1 MHHQLAPDTKRRA
14 LFSLETT
21 SFRVLPSPRQPGQDS
36 GLTTLPTSFPPTL
49 AVTEPLG
56 QGTQPKGTLSR
67 RLLVSTPSTHCVTL
81 GKELVTSEPQ
91 FPYLF
96 NGGNNPASRIAAP
109 GDAAASSGHG
119 GASACL
125 CNQAAGHTPPPS
137 ATSRHPAPNQLP
149 SFLTTLSA
157 CGSHESFLLLVFMRF
172 SSFALLFQ
180 TSTQSRMTLRQK

>member
-125 CNQAAGHTPPPS
+125 CNQAAGHTPPPQPL
-137 ATSRHPAPNQLP
+137 PAPQP
-149 SFLTTLSA
+149 QTSF
-157 CGSHESFLLLVFMRF
+157 HHFLLNFLLVALTSHSCCLF
-172 SSFALLFQ
+172 S
-180 TSTQSRMTLRQK
+180 